1 MADPAADAMWE
12 ELIGLELGVLDVTGR
27 LEESCMDSKGFAVH
41 PWRDDVY
48 FEAEEYD
55 PFMLPQPQFQHSPT
69 VEYAQQEG
77 YGYWGVPGGE
87 PSEEEVA
94 AEAEAK
100 AERHTPFDDLPV
112 EDKVAYYDALYG
124 EGSGAANFPEADVAS
139 APPAPYPP
147 QGCAGEVNAA
157 LYPDDLDMIDPHEV
171 KGMVVSRAVEIF
183 ADLEANVAASEEW
196 AECMADQGFT
206 NVDSPDDAADLFAT
220 RGDVPAELSAE
231 QRDMAIA
238 DATCAERLD
247 TTAKR
252 NAAADDA
259 ARLAITEFEPQ
270 LVGLTDFYSTV
281 QANADDALAAQDW
294 SVD

>member
-1 MADPAADAMWE
+1 MADPGADAIWE
-12 ELIGLELGVLDVTGR
+12 ELIGLELEVWDVTDR
-27 LEESCMDSKGFAVH
+27 LEETCMDSEGFTLH

-48 FEAEEYD
+48 FEDSSYD

-69 VEYAQQEG
+69 VEYAQREG
-77 YGYWGVPGGE
+77 YGYWGVPGGK
-87 PSEEEVA
+87 PSEEELT
-94 AEAEAK
+94 AEAEA
-100 AERHTPFDDLPV
+100 EQYTPFDDLPV

-157 LYPDDLDMIDPHEV
+157 LYPDDLDMIDPYEV

-183 ADLEANVAASEEW
+183 ADLNANVSASEEW
-196 AECMADQGFT
+196 ADCMAEQGFT
-206 NVDSPDDAADLFAT
+206 NVDSPDEAADFFAT
-220 RGDVPAELSAE
+220 RGDVPAELSTE
-231 QRDMAIA
+231 QRDTAIA

-247 TTAKR
+247 TTLKR

-270 LVGLTDFYSTV
+270 LVGLTDFYATV
-281 QANADDALAAQDW
+281 QVNANDALTAQDW
-294 SVD
+294 SMN